1 MLLNIG
7 IIQVYELVFC
17 CMNIIYFLVYVKF
30 LGKGLLRVYGK
41 YWKRLLNLRD
51 ICFQIYEKSLFI
63 YEFEGYFYFLM
74 LWG

>member
-17 CMNIIYFLVYVKF
+17 CMNIIFILVYVKF
-30 LGKGLLRVYGK
+30 LGKGLLRFYGK